1 MRQGGNGA
9 RVVPSR
15 TPGYVSNPRSVT
27 SEAAMARNTS
37 PKNKAGNGTADPAA
51 ENPDSLDQV
60 RDILFGG
67 QMRMVETRLRG
78 LEERLMREQTSMRN
92 DLVRTISEL
101 ETASK
106 KEFATQAERLAT
118 ERAKRADDLKALGA
132 ELKDALKSL
141 ERRHQKLEDTA
152 ALADA
157 ELRDQ
162 LLKASAGL
170 TADLARTGERLSAE
184 LERTAGALRAE
195 KLDTAA
201 FAGALNEIA
210 TRLTGNGRAAHKGSS
225 KG

>member
-1 MRQGGNGA
+1 
-9 RVVPSR
+9 
-15 TPGYVSNPRSVT
+15 
-27 SEAAMARNTS
+27 MARQI
-37 PKNKAGNGTADPAA
+37 PQKAKSANGTAGGTDDSA

-78 LEERLMREQTSMRN
+78 LEDRILREQTTMRN

-101 ETASK
+101 EATSK
-106 KEFATQAERLAT
+106 KEFAAQAERLAA
-118 ERAKRADDLKALGA
+118 ERAKRADDLKALGV
-132 ELKDALKSL
+132 ELRDSLKGL
-141 ERRHQKLEDTA
+141 ERRHQKLEEA
-152 ALADA
+152 ASLADA

-162 LLKASAGL
+162 LLKASAAL
-170 TADLARTGERLSAE
+170 AADLSRTGDRLSAE
-184 LERTAGALRAE
+184 LDRTATALRTE

-210 TRLTGNGRAAHKGSS
+210 TKLTGNGRGTNKGVT